1 MCSVY
6 VHKSHNVSI
15 LLYHFV
21 FPAKYRRAVLD
32 VRVDEQVRDT
42 CLEIEKRNEV
52 KFLEIGSDSDHIH
65 LGWFSQSR
73 RTALLSWL
81 G

>member
-1 MCSVY
+1 MSVY
-6 VHKSHNVSI
+6 VYKSHNVSI

-32 VRVDEQVRDT
+32 VRVDKQVRDT
-42 CLEIEKRNEV
+42 CLVEKRYEV
-52 KFLEIGSDSDHIH
+52 KFLEIGAIATISR
-65 LGWFSQSR
+65 FSGR
-73 RTALLSWL
+73 RTALLSWV

>member
-1 MCSVY
+1 MSVY
-6 VHKSHNVSI
+6 VYKSHNVSI

-42 CLEIEKRNEV
+42 CLEIEKRHEV
-52 KFLEIGSDSDHIH
+52 KLSLIHI
-65 LGWFSQSR
+65 
-73 RTALLSWL
+73 
-81 G
+81 

>member
-1 MCSVY
+1 MSVY

-52 KFLEIGSDSDHIH
+52 NFLR
-65 LGWFSQSR
+65 LGAIATISTFWFSQSR